1 MKQPMQQLVPSNRRL
16 NSLEAKMT
24 WQVLSDV
31 TVAATAVGVG
41 LMTAVLLAL
50 PFFLALATLFTAI
63 YNM

>member
-1 MKQPMQQLVPSNRRL
+1 MRLVPSNKWL
-16 NSLEAKMT
+16 DSLEAQMS
-24 WQVLSDV
+24 WQMISDV

-41 LMTAVLLAL
+41 LLTAVLLAL

>member
-1 MKQPMQQLVPSNRRL
+1 MS
-16 NSLEAKMT
+16 
-24 WQVLSDV
+24 WQMLCDV

-41 LMTAVLLAL
+41 LLTAVLLAL